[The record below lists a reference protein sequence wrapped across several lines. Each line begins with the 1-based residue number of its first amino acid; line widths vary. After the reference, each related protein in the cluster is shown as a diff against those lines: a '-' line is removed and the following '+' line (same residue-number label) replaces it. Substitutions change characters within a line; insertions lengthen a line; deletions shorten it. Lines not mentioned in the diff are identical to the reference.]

1 MSTIGNDKNPIRLGT
16 KGKVRIN
23 SSAYSGESKKKFN
36 DNYDKIFGGSKDV
49 RQRKKE
55 S

>member
-1 MSTIGNDKNPIRLGT
+1 MSTIGSDKNPIRLGT

-23 SSAYSGESKKKFN
+23 SSAYSGEAKKKFN